1 MNRDALQ
8 NYAENEIRDT
18 EANVSLL
25 VYDFMKQEPL
35 LSFQPERRLVSAST
49 IKTQIMLAVF
59 DRVQKGALSLTQRI
73 PVPCREIL
81 EDTEVFNCG
90 QKDCPLEELVT
101 WMIIN
106 SDNTATN
113 LLIELLGME
122 AINASIRALGL
133 RETVLERKMLDWDA
147 IKAGRNNYTSARDQ
161 LLTFNRLYKNAIL
174 TPELCGLAADILRR
188 QRDCS
193 LALRY
198 LCPPGVTFAHKTG
211 GLDHLNHDCG
221 VFRIPGH
228 TYYFGCFVT
237 DAVDDT
243 EKNPVAGRLIGRLS
257 KAVYEYYAELKK
269 SI

>member
-122 AINASIRALGL
+122 AINASIRAQGL

-161 LLTFNRLYKNAIL
+161 LVTFTRLYENAIL
-174 TPELCGLAADILRR
+174 TPELCELAKNILRR
-188 QRDCS
+188 QRDFR

-198 LCPPGVTFAHKTG
+198 LCPPDLIFAHKTG

-221 VFRIPGH
+221 IFRMPGRA
-228 TYYFGCFVT
+228 YYFGCFVT
-237 DAVDDT
+237 DAMDDT
-243 EKNPVAGRLIGRLS
+243 EQNPVAARLIGRLS
-257 KAVYEYYAELKK
+257 KAVYGYYAG
-269 SI
+269 I